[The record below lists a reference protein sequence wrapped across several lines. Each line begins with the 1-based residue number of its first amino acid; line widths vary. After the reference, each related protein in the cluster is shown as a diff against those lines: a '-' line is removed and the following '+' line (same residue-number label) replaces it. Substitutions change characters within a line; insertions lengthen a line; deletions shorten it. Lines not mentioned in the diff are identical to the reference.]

1 MQAARA
7 LVFICAAA
15 LAAPAAAA
23 PSTTPSTT
31 TAPASTSKSAKT
43 SPTFGPFDSGSKRP
57 VTRQGKKG
65 LSRTA
70 HPIVGNVAQ
79 IPGGGPPPPP
89 LRRDPELPETALQ
102 TPNAAPGLSAN
113 PLYLASLFYSQFLT
127 RTDGP
132 RCQHL
137 PTCSRFAS
145 QAVARYG
152 PFGIPIGLDR
162 TIQPGQSSALRT
174 LPELE
179 YGGVFRHYDPL
190 ENYEFWHPERF
201 TGFPVATPEETLAG
215 LPSTPTPSTSTPT
228 PSTPTSTSTSTS
240 MTPTTSTAPA
250 PSLASTAPLAAA
262 VHP

>member
-1 MQAARA
+1 MRAARA
-7 LVFICAAA
+7 LVLLLAAA

-23 PSTTPSTT
+23 PSTTTSTTASTT
-31 TAPASTSKSAKT
+31 TTPSTSKSAKT
-43 SPTFGPFDSGSKRP
+43 APTFGPFDSGSKRP

-65 LSRTA
+65 LSRNA
-70 HPIVGNVAQ
+70 HPVVGNVAQ

-201 TGFPVATPEETLAG
+201 TGFPIATPEEPLAG
-215 LPSTPTPSTSTPT
+215 LTP
-228 PSTPTSTSTSTS
+228 PTSSPPVAASS
-240 MTPTTSTAPA
+240 APA
-250 PSLASTAPLAAA
+250 SVFASASSGSVSAEALGSLSAP